1 MGDFSWRPLA
11 NQDGLAGGVVPP
23 STTASVVGEGGQ
35 FAGKVGRVVVV
46 VEVIPGTPFYVM
58 AKRKQDDGVLG
69 HLSVKS

>member
-1 MGDFSWRPLA
+1 M
-11 NQDGLAGGVVPP
+11 PP

-69 HLSVKS
+69 HLAVKS